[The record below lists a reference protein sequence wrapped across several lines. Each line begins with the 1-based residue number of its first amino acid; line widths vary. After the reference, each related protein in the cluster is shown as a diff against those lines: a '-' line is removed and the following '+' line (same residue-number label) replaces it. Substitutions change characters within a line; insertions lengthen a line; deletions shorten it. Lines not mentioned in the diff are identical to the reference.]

1 MIVGICNRELGLVA
15 VFSNA
20 EVDEARAWCYMR
32 KTREIYEIS
41 WRGARNCRPEVAR
54 QHARTHGRLLTTG
67 RNAPHQHTSAE
78 LREQREHERR
88 VLRSR
93 EASV

>member
-20 EVDEARAWCYMR
+20 EVDEARAWCYLR
-32 KTREIYEIS
+32 KTRVLYEIS

-67 RNAPHQHTSAE
+67 YNAPHRHASAAQ
-78 LREQREHERR
+78 REQREWERR
-88 VLRSR
+88 ALR
-93 EASV
+93 EAGA